1 MALVA
6 HDPIDWYRGTYLQDI
21 PTADLATPLP
31 RALIERHLAR
41 PRAQTLSAPKG
52 AALGALARLRALPVL
67 APVARAIPPRWQA
80 RVKDWLQR

>member
-1 MALVA
+1 MAEHAIAPEALKEHVA
-6 HDPIDWYRGTYLQDI
+6 
-21 PTADLATPLP
+21 
-31 RALIERHLAR
+31 
-41 PRAQTLSAPKG
+41 